1 MTKQH
6 ARHAQ
11 RVSGLRGES
20 EKLSLVTPWPQ
31 SRRVNLTVAL
41 VAVVGFTY
49 LLLPRSGGWV
59 GDHLHKED
67 GTIFL
72 TQQLH
77 GGLSPL
83 LTIYSGYTHVGPR
96 LVVAACATATTSHFP
111 ACVAT
116 ATDGLRVVMMVLAFP
131 LLAAY
136 ARTWRW
142 GLAGAALFLFL
153 PAGQWEVLGNVTNLR
168 WFLVPMAVLILLSAY
183 DSVIL
188 VVLASLFVVVAALSD
203 PLAAVLLPLAVWRFI
218 TVKGISRLPAACFL
232 PASILELSLIH
243 PGQRGQGLGPQEL
256 LRYPIDSVEQLL
268 VRGFD
273 ASQFGITGT
282 EIIFRVG
289 GLLGALVA
297 VIVPVAMLVVAI
309 RAGWNPSLRLA
320 SVLIIIGSI
329 LFLGTIMWNNVSNL
343 GFAHWYDLGNLV
355 NRYSVGVGLLIGP
368 ALLLACSTL
377 WDDRRFH
384 RMLAAGSV
392 AVLALACVADFKGD
406 KYSTRGPVW
415 SNTVAAARH
424 TCTTSHARNVTV
436 TITPTGVGTHWTANV
451 PCSWIEGG

>member
-1 MTKQH
+1 M
-6 ARHAQ
+6 
-11 RVSGLRGES
+11 
-20 EKLSLVTPWPQ
+20 
-31 SRRVNLTVAL
+31 AL
-41 VAVVGFTY
+41 VAVVGFIY
-49 LLLPRSGGWV
+49 LLLPRPGGWI
-59 GDHLHKED
+59 GNHLHKED

-77 GGLSPL
+77 GGLSHL

-96 LVVAACATATTSHFP
+96 LVFAACASATATHFP
-111 ACVAT
+111 ACVAAT
-116 ATDGLRVVMMVLAFP
+116 TDGLRVVMMVLAFP

-136 ARTWRW
+136 ARSWRW
-142 GLAGAALFLFL
+142 ALAGAALFLFL

-168 WFLVPMAVLILLSAY
+168 WFLVPVAVLILLSVY

-188 VVLASLFVVVAALSD
+188 VVLASLFVAVAALSD
-203 PLAAVLLPLAVWRFI
+203 PLAAILLPLGVWRFV
-218 TVKGISRLPAACFL
+218 TVKGISRIPAACFL
-232 PASILELSLIH
+232 PASILELSLLH
-243 PGQRGQGLGPQEL
+243 PSQRGHGLGPQEL

-282 EIIFRVG
+282 EIVFRVG
-289 GLLGALVA
+289 GLLGALVIC
-297 VIVPVAMLVVAI
+297 IVPLVIFVVAV
-309 RAGWNPSLRLA
+309 RSGWNPSLRLA
-320 SVLIIIGSI
+320 SVLLIVGTI
-329 LFLGTIMWNNVSNL
+329 LFFGTIVWNNVSRL

-384 RMLAAGSV
+384 RLLAAGSV
-392 AVLALACVADFKGD
+392 TVLALACLADFKGD
-406 KYSTRGPVW
+406 KYSTHGPIW
-415 SNTVAAARH
+415 SNTVAAARR
-424 TCTTSHARNVTV
+424 TCEANHAHNVTI
-436 TITPTGVGTHWTANV
+436 TITPTGVGRLWTANV